1 MEVKMK
7 KYVLIPKE
15 LMEKAPYKNLSGGAK
30 VLYGILSA
38 MKEEAVSRDWVDP
51 RGARYVV
58 FPKKMMQKELDCSR
72 YWIDIFVKELE
83 TLDLIK
89 LGYLYK
95 PIIERRIYVRSFGE
109 DVPGIRV
116 EYGTEESDPGEV
128 TSPAPDNR
136 ETKDFGESKGS
147 EAETGEDK
155 AGGPDAAPIP
165 EKCSLKDADVKELL
179 LVLLTVMTEM
189 SCQLFGKAN
198 EKA

>member
-1 MEVKMK
+1 MK

-15 LMEKAPYKNLSGGAK
+15 LMEKEPYKNLSGGAK

-51 RGARYVV
+51 RGARYVL
-58 FPKKMMQKELDCSR
+58 FPKKMMQKELNCSR
-72 YWIDIFVKELE
+72 YWIDNFVKELV

-109 DVPGIRV
+109 DAPGIRV
-116 EYGTEESDPGEV
+116 EYGTEEGVSDEMDD
-128 TSPAPDNR
+128 TPA
-136 ETKDFGESKGS
+136 ETKVAEESKQSAELEKEDEKGKNS
-147 EAETGEDK
+147 EPAD
-155 AGGPDAAPIP
+155 APIP
-165 EKCSLKDADVKELL
+165 EKCPLKDTDVKELL

-189 SCQLFGKAN
+189 SYLLFGGGH
-198 EKA
+198 EKAKE